1 MCVCVCVVRTDLGK
15 VVLEDGTAV
24 VLERVEAGLG
34 AHDPVLARVVIAH
47 HVPRHERLASR
58 RQLRQLKEQR
68 VAVERHRILARDQLL
83 HPRIVFHLLATFVV
97 TFVERERFEVA
108 VAVVITALTEAR
120 CRLCRRS
127 GPGLLV
133 LLVCER
139 RPVRAARWLRED
151 GVDGVGVGCSS
162 VGVADFDGVDVA
174 GTAGG
179 VVVAVL
185 VVDFGL
191 ASVAEGEAEDGLE
204 VVRGAVVLDFDA
216 RALALGPRRR
226 DQLPQV
232 LALLHMNPF
241 NYN

>member
-1 MCVCVCVVRTDLGK
+1 MNLGK

-24 VLERVEAGLG
+24 VPERVEAGLG

-47 HVPRHERLASR
+47 HVPRHEGLASR

-83 HPRIVFHLLATFVV
+83 DPRIVFHLQATIIIVV
-97 TFVERERFEVA
+97 TFVEREWYEIVA
-108 VAVVITALTEAR
+108 VITTAAR

-133 LLVCER
+133 LLVRER
-139 RPVRAARWLRED
+139 RPVRAARWVRED
-151 GVDGVGVGCSS
+151 HLGVDGVGVSCSS
-162 VGVADFDGVDVA
+162 VGLADSADGVV
-174 GTAGG
+174 G
-179 VVVAVL
+179 VVVGEVVVAGEVL

-204 VVRGAVVLDFDA
+204 VVRGAVVLDLDA
-216 RALALGPRRR
+216 RALALGPRPR

-232 LALLHMNPF
+232 LALLQQIK
-241 NYN
+241 